1 MPSRIVTYVRRPK
14 QAPRTKTVP
23 SAGLAVVTPP
33 HPANDYRRPAD
44 GTANVT
50 TASRKQMKLER
61 VSRRQENH
69 AEDPETAA
77 TMRAWMEKAKW
88 GRGPAG

>member
-1 MPSRIVTYVRRPK
+1 V
-14 QAPRTKTVP
+14 
-23 SAGLAVVTPP
+23 AGPAVI
-33 HPANDYRRPAD
+33 
-44 GTANVT
+44 

-61 VSRRQENH
+61 ASRRQENR

-77 TMRAWMEKAKW
+77 TMRAWLEKAMW